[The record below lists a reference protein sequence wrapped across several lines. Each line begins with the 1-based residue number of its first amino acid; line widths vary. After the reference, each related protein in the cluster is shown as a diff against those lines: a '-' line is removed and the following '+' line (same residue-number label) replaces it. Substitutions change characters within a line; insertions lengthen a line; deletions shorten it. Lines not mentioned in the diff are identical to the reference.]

1 MLKGALKGTMSSSL
15 KRHRQFFYFFLK
27 RLPVLVRDTVV
38 KRIDYGISLALGLF
52 TGMKSLT
59 G

>member
-38 KRIDYGISLALGLF
+38 KRIDYGYQKLGGLF
-52 TGMKSLT
+52 SQAL
-59 G
+59 